1 MLINNSKK
9 IVIKLGSST
18 VIDKKGKFKR
28 SWVNSL
34 IKDIKKYKNNKEIV
48 IVSSGAIAIGQ
59 NHLKIKK
66 KRIKLEMS
74 QAIAS
79 IGQIHLAEEFQ
90 KIFKKNNFRVGQI
103 LISPDDTEQRKRA
116 LNVKRTFDNL
126 FKLKAIPVVNENDT
140 TATSE
145 IKYGDNDR
153 LAARV
158 AQIIGADTLIIF
170 SDVDGLYNK
179 GKKKELIKEVKN
191 LTSSIYG
198 LADTKLNSYGSGGMI
213 TKLEAAGI
221 CMNAGCHMFIANGNK
236 KNPIRNMIK
245 NKRFT
250 KFIPK
255 LSTMAARKKWI
266 VSSLSSSGSI
276 YIDRGAANA
285 LKNGKS
291 LLAAGIKT
299 INGKFNKG
307 ENVLIL
313 DDENNKLARG
323 LASFSSKEIEKIKGR
338 QSNEIEK
345 ILGYASKTEVI
356 HKDDMVKL

>member
-1 MLINNSKK
+1 MLIDNSKK
-9 IVIKLGSST
+9 VVIKLGSST
-18 VIDKKGKFKR
+18 VIDEKGKFKKI
-28 SWVNSL
+28 WVNSL
-34 IKDIKKYKNNKEIV
+34 IKDIKKFKKNRNIV
-48 IVSSGAIAIGQ
+48 IVSSGAIALGQ
-59 NHLKIKK
+59 NRLKIKK
-66 KRIKLEMS
+66 KVKLEMS

-116 LNVKRTFDNL
+116 LNVRRTFDNL
-126 FKLKAIPVVNENDT
+126 FKLKAIPIVNENDT

-179 GKKKELIKEVKN
+179 NKKELIKEVKDLN
-191 LTSSIYG
+191 DNIYK
-198 LADTKLNSYGSGGMI
+198 LADNKINNYGSGGMM
-213 TKLEAAGI
+213 TKLEAAKI
-221 CMNAGCHMFIANGNK
+221 CMNSGCYMFIANGSVN
-236 KNPIRNMIK
+236 NPINKMIK
-245 NKRFT
+245 EKKFT
-250 KFIPK
+250 KFVPK
-255 LSTMAARKKWI
+255 ISTLAARKKWI

-276 YIDRGAANA
+276 CIDKGAANA

-291 LLAAGIKT
+291 LLAAGIKS
-299 INGKFNKG
+299 ISGGFNKG
-307 ENVLIL
+307 ENVLIV
-313 DDENNKLARG
+313 DEEKNKLARG
-323 LASFSSKEIEKIKGR
+323 LASFSSIEIEKIKGR

-345 ILGYASKTEVI
+345 ILGYSSKTEVI

>member
-1 MLINNSKK
+1 MLLDNSKK

-18 VIDKKGKFKR
+18 VIDNKGNFKKK
-28 SWVNSL
+28 WIDSL
-34 IKDIKKYKNNKEIV
+34 IKDIKRFKKKKDIV

-59 NHLKIKK
+59 KHLKIKRK
-66 KRIKLEMS
+66 KIKLEMS

-90 KIFKKNNFRVGQI
+90 KIFKKNNFKVGQI
-103 LISPDDTEQRKRA
+103 LISPDDTEQRGRA

-126 FKLKAIPVVNENDT
+126 FKLKAIPIVNENDT

-170 SDVDGLYNK
+170 SDVDGLYDK
-179 GKKKELIKEVKN
+179 GNKKKLIREVKN
-191 LTSSIYG
+191 LNHDIYK
-198 LADTKLNSYGSGGMI
+198 LADSKINSYGSGGMI
-213 TKLEAAGI
+213 TKLDAAGI
-221 CMNAGCHMFIANGNK
+221 CMNAGCHMFISNGNK
-236 KNPIRNMIK
+236 KNPIKFMIEK
-245 NKRFT
+245 KIFT

-255 LSTMAARKKWI
+255 ISTLAARKKWI
-266 VSSLSSSGSI
+266 VSSLNSHGTI
-276 YIDRGAANA
+276 FIDKGAANA
-285 LKNGKS
+285 LRNGKS

-299 INGKFNKG
+299 ISGTFDKG
-307 ENVLIL
+307 ENILIV
-313 DDENNKLARG
+313 DEENNKLARG
-323 LASFSSKEIEKIKGR
+323 LASFSSSEIGKIKGR
-338 QSNEIEK
+338 QSGEIEK
-345 ILGYASKTEVI
+345 ILGYASKTEVV